1 MKAYN
6 GEIAARACFVRIGRD
21 PDKDPELLAEIQRA
35 IENGVNEAR
44 KFGTPAAVHDAQQKA
59 VAAAEEVS
67 RRLAQLLAFK
77 DWDDVGIGVLKED
90 AEEEWKVLFNA
101 LAQLRA
107 VKETE

>member
-1 MKAYN
+1 MKGYKCRMGIEEGTYRDCPALD
-6 GEIAARACFVRIGRD
+6 IGGCGFT
-21 PDKDPELLAEIQRA
+21 AEEGPPANCDA
-35 IENGVNEAR
+35 IEYEL
-44 KFGTPAAVHDAQQKA
+44 TPAAVHDAQQKA

-107 VKETE
+107 VKEAE

>member
-35 IENGVNEAR
+35 IENGVNEAW
-44 KFGTPAAVHDAQQKA
+44 KFGTPAADYDAQRKA
-59 VAAAEEVS
+59 IAAAEEV
-67 RRLAQLLAFK
+67 LALECDAKNLAYS
-77 DWDDVGIGVLKED
+77 V
-90 AEEEWKVLFNA
+90 ANEEEIHAKKVAA

-107 VKETE
+107 AKGEL